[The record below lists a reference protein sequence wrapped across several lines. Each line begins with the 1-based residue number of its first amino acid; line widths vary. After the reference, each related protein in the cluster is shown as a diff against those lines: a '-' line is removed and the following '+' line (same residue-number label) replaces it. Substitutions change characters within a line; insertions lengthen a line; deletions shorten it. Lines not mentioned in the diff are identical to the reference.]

1 MATAAPIEPVTR
13 ADTAAMLRDG
23 KYYVLD
29 EFALKDEMYAK
40 VRRAFFDGIESIAG
54 AEVRRKVEEGGLPRM
69 HEHFP
74 ASKLLLL
81 EDYLLRTLQ
90 RDLFYWSYRVGRDD
104 LDLKGTFYVDHLI
117 VMRIYYPF
125 LVSREAKNVEKPPY
139 PLWEKSRLAL
149 AALRNWRLV
158 VNEITK
164 AREKR
169 KARSAYKPEAYHQKL
184 PEVARAHGAHID
196 TWYGHSYDGINLWWS
211 IDGVNADN
219 TVILYPGMFGY
230 QYPFDPVNMYLAEGV
245 PVTEP
250 HKIVTKPNQ
259 LLVFNPETLHGTHV
273 NISNETRIVITTR
286 LNPGQPRFDLSAAWS
301 FEHWY
306 SSDDLERRRF
316 NAVSV
321 FPAKKFRGKPS
332 FEFKPGKPAPDT
344 RLITV
349 EAPLVGNERRVC
361 ASVDLPEGGKIAV
374 DFADAKLVLFR
385 VDGTLRALD
394 RVCPHL
400 SFDMIAAYHDD
411 KAIYCPGHGVAFNLK
426 DGHSLC
432 AAFRL
437 RPYQAS
443 EREGG
448 IYVRQESS
456 SA

>member
-1 MATAAPIEPVTR
+1 
-13 ADTAAMLRDG
+13 MLRDG
-23 KYYVLD
+23 AYYVLD
-29 EFALKDEMYAK
+29 EYALRDELYPR
-40 VRRAFFDGIESIAG
+40 VIRAFFDGIEKFAG
-54 AEVRRKVEEGGLPRM
+54 ADVRRRVEEAGLPRM

-81 EDYLLRTLQ
+81 EDYLLHTLQ

-104 LDLKGTFYVDHLI
+104 LGLKGTFYVDHLI

-125 LVSREAKNVEKPPY
+125 LVSREARNVEKPPY
-139 PLWEKSRLAL
+139 PMWEKARLGL

-196 TWYGHSYDGINLWWS
+196 TWYGHSYDGLNLWWS
-211 IDGVNADN
+211 IDGVNDDN

-230 QYPFDPVNMYLAEGV
+230 QYPFDPVSMYLAEGV
-245 PVTEP
+245 PVTKP
-250 HKIVTKPNQ
+250 HKVVTKPGQ

-273 NISNETRIVITTR
+273 NISDETRIVITTR

-306 SSDDLERRRF
+306 SSDDLEHKRF

-321 FPAKKFRGKPS
+321 FPAKKYRGKPS
-332 FEFKPGKPAPDT
+332 FEFKPGKPAPET
-344 RLITV
+344 RLVSLDASLSTG
-349 EAPLVGNERRVC
+349 EHRVI
-361 ASVDLPEGGKIAV
+361 ASTELAEGKKIAV
-374 DFADAKLVLFR
+374 DFLDAKLVLFR
-385 VDGTLRALD
+385 VDGQVRALD

-400 SFDMIAAYHDD
+400 SFDMIAAHHDD
-411 KAIYCPGHGVAFNLK
+411 KAIYCPGHGVAFNIA
-426 DGHSLC
+426 DGASRC

-437 RPYQAS
+437 CQYAAS
-443 EREGG
+443 ERDGS
-448 IYVRQESS
+448 IFLRSDPS
-456 SA
+456 TP